1 MQVLWRR
8 LEAAG
13 RPKRAVEAITDQ
25 EPGFQFS
32 RKKRKGQDP
41 GHFRSIPL
49 RPVTNLG
56 MTIEARNGSQYCH
69 LLE

>member
-1 MQVLWRR
+1 MPGHIFSS
-8 LEAAG
+8 LE
-13 RPKRAVEAITDQ
+13 
-25 EPGFQFS
+25 
-32 RKKRKGQDP
+32 KKRKGQDP